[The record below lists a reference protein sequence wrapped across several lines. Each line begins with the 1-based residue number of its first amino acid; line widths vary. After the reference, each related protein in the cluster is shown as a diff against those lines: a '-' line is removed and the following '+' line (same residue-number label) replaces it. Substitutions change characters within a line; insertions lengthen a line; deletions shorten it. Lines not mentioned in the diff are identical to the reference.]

1 MKRILSVFLVV
12 VMLAAV
18 LIAGLASCDK
28 EPEKEPGGPSCP
40 PITDRRIPLDYLPED
55 GFGGATFHILA
66 WTANGL
72 TDVGGK
78 WIPWEEG
85 YVAEKDGDML
95 GSAVFNRNA
104 WVEENYEVTITQEYV
119 SVDPV
124 GGPDYAT
131 VVRGDAGSGNSN
143 YQLFTLRSL
152 NIVGLI
158 EEELFADM
166 NDYSQYIK
174 TDQPWWVEDSVA
186 SYTLG
191 SHLYVASS
199 EMLLRDKGATAAMY
213 FNQNIAA
220 DYDLPDFFTLVEDYE
235 WTFEQMIDACE
246 VIFTSLDG
254 DDEMNSDLDMWG
266 CVGGDSPVYYLFNA
280 FGHKFAHIDDDGY
293 VSYDYGYDDDTII
306 TMKSIFDDFMYGD
319 FYLNTAVNGKAFLE
333 KDQDLFADGQVLFK
347 SGMVKDSTTVLKH
360 MQDTYGILPHPMYS
374 LDQES
379 YSSLVWSHY
388 DSVLGIPAHAGD
400 KDMCAVILE
409 ALSWES
415 FYSVYPVFYDTI
427 LLNRACK
434 DYESK
439 MMLQII
445 FETRS
450 YDPGLYWDSSG
461 LHGENGL
468 LRLSAKGTSDIA
480 GMWAGFRETVEA
492 NIASVN
498 AWVDAHE

>member
-235 WTFEQMIDACE
+235 WTLEQMIDACDI
-246 VIFTSLDG
+246 VFTSLDG

-280 FGHKFAHIDDDGY
+280 CGYKFAHIDDDGY
-293 VSYDYGYDDDTII
+293 VQILRAAADCGLVAVTHAGIDVGYKDKPVHCPPDRALKLIRKVPYSGLVLAHYGAADMPLEVLSTLAGENVYFDTAYILP
-306 TMKSIFDDFMYGD
+306 SIGEDNFKRILDRHGEDR
-319 FYLNTAVNGKAFLE
+319 V
-333 KDQDLFADGQVLFK
+333 LFASD
-347 SGMVKDSTTVLKH
+347 SPWTSMKDSIA
-360 MQDTYGILPHPMYS
+360 ILRS
-374 LDQES
+374 FG
-379 YSSLVWSHY
+379 
-388 DSVLGIPAHAGD
+388 LGKSAED
-400 KDMCAVILE
+400 KILYQN
-409 ALSWES
+409 AKR
-415 FYSVYPVFYDTI
+415 
-427 LLNRACK
+427 LL
-434 DYESK
+434 
-439 MMLQII
+439 
-445 FETRS
+445 
-450 YDPGLYWDSSG
+450 GL
-461 LHGENGL
+461 
-468 LRLSAKGTSDIA
+468 
-480 GMWAGFRETVEA
+480 
-492 NIASVN
+492 
-498 AWVDAHE
+498 